1 MNTLRLFLISCRL
14 GLLNEFE
21 YRVNF
26 WVHLFEAVM
35 SFFTGIVVLWTVFGK
50 TRSIGGWTWQEIL
63 VILALWFIT
72 KGVVNVMLAPSIRL
86 FMTDI
91 WQGNLDYLLTKPVN
105 HRFMA
110 TTRKFLIFFSVDI
123 IVGAVLLAIAVPR
136 LGHSPS
142 FGESVMVAVAVLSGS
157 VIVYSFW
164 IVLGTMAMWTTKL
177 ENIMLVFFS
186 VLEAGRW
193 PAGLY
198 PFWLRYSM
206 TFLVPIAVAITFP
219 AEALL
224 GRLDWQNALFA
235 ASGAL
240 LAYVAARLFF
250 EYAIRHKYTG
260 ASA

>member
-1 MNTLRLFLISCRL
+1 MNTLKLFLISCRL
-14 GLLNEFE
+14 GVLNELE

-26 WVHLFEAVM
+26 YVHLFEAIM

-50 TRSIGGWTWQEIL
+50 TAALGGWSWTEIL
-63 VILALWFIT
+63 VVLGLWFIT
-72 KGVVNVMLAPSIRL
+72 KGVVNVMIAPSIRL
-86 FMTDI
+86 FMEDI
-91 WQGNLDYLLTKPVN
+91 WKGNLDYLLTKPVN

-123 IVGAVLLAIAVPR
+123 VVGVCLLAFALPR
-136 LGHSPS
+136 LAHWPSPAQAL
-142 FGESVMVAVAVLSGS
+142 MVAMVVVSGA
-157 VIVYSFW
+157 IIIYSFW
-164 IVLGTMAMWTTKL
+164 IVLGVMAMWTVKL

-198 PFWLRYSM
+198 PFWLKYSM

-224 GRLDWQNALFA
+224 GRLDWQHALFA
-235 ASGAL
+235 AAGG
-240 LAYVAARLFF
+240 LASYLVARSFF
-250 EYAIRHKYTG
+250 DYGVRHKYTG